1 MKVEILLVP
10 ALSDNYIFV
19 IRDHESEKT
28 IVVDP
33 AEAAPVL
40 SLLQQKKWK
49 LDYIINTHHHSD
61 HIGGNLELKNKTQ
74 CKIICSILDEKR
86 ILKADQ
92 YVVSGQEIKLG
103 HIHFKALEMI
113 GHTLGHIAYYSSELG
128 VLFSG
133 DVLFGLG
140 CGRVF
145 EGTYEQMKACM
156 DLLHSLPPETRVYCS
171 HEYTERNLA
180 FALSVDGENQI
191 LLKRAHTIKELR
203 LQNISTVPLNL
214 GEEFK
219 TNPFLRIYNSDFL
232 RRNNYKDALS
242 AFTDLRQK
250 RNNF

>member
-1 MKVEILLVP
+1 
-10 ALSDNYIFV
+10 
-19 IRDHESEKT
+19 
-28 IVVDP
+28 
-33 AEAAPVL
+33 
-40 SLLQQKKWK
+40 
-49 LDYIINTHHHSD
+49 
-61 HIGGNLELKNKTQ
+61 
-74 CKIICSILDEKR
+74 
-86 ILKADQ
+86 
-92 YVVSGQEIKLG
+92 
-103 HIHFKALEMI
+103 
-113 GHTLGHIAYYSSELG
+113 
-128 VLFSG
+128 
-133 DVLFGLG
+133 
-140 CGRVF
+140 
-145 EGTYEQMKACM
+145 M